1 VEEGICRLIVGII
14 CQGLRNRISLKH
26 TVRGSKRNT
35 QFVRKLVVFYLG
47 YIEKI
52 VTEVPPPQ
60 IEEVKSKPVI
70 DRQKMVETE
79 LADLEFA
86 RKL

>member
-1 VEEGICRLIVGII
+1 VGII
-14 CQGLRNRISLKH
+14 CHGLRNRISLKR

-35 QFVRKLVVFYLG
+35 QFVRKLVVFYWE